1 MSLSAALSA
10 EVRVEV
16 VEHGGPTLE
25 PGLVIPVAHGD
36 ARFRTFQGCELPQ
49 GPQTS
54 VLGLSSSSCLSCP
67 DVVPYFC
74 PSRRSAVTAVVVVSR
89 FRVKY
94 VSCCLSAHKRED
106 LPVAL
111 LEHADVGERA

>member
-49 GPQTS
+49 GRQTS
-54 VLGLSSSSCLSCP
+54 VLGLLSSSCLSCP
-67 DVVPYFC
+67 DVVPYSALHDGV
-74 PSRRSAVTAVVVVSR
+74 PSPQSSSYLASASSTSPAV
-89 FRVKY
+89 
-94 VSCCLSAHKRED
+94 
-106 LPVAL
+106 
-111 LEHADVGERA
+111 